1 MLCSIS
7 FICSKA
13 ATISMGF
20 SLLARSASGIDLKEV
35 QAGQFFYTA
44 LRDDLKEL
52 LHTIPLNP
60 TPSEVRQYVFRVE
73 RTLQEKAVGK
83 GGATKRTRPRK
94 HVSPSD

>member
-7 FICSKA
+7 FICSKHLYVHP
-13 ATISMGF
+13 GF

-60 TPSEVRQYVFRVE
+60 TGASVCVSRGAHTAGE
-73 RTLQEKAVGK
+73 
-83 GGATKRTRPRK
+83 GGW
-94 HVSPSD
+94 